1 MSTRSVP
8 INGEVFAHNQFHVWL
23 MIFTAGLVIVR
34 DFLTGVLA
42 AIIIYAMLHRYFD
55 RRRDEAAQQVS
66 VA

>member
-1 MSTRSVP
+1 
-8 INGEVFAHNQFHVWL
+8 VFAHNQFHVWL